1 MALLPPFRA
10 VVTKEGRATGN
21 PHLASRVLKSVDWKR
36 VIPDCQ
42 TRVPDLGGK
51 GTLVTD

>member
-21 PHLASRVLKSVDWKR
+21 PHLASRVLKSVELEAGDSR
-36 VIPDCQ
+36 LPDESP
-42 TRVPDLGGK
+42 RSGG
-51 GTLVTD
+51 